1 MTRYEILLS
10 DEVEA
15 AYKAVSDDLDIS
27 MEQTL
32 TGALHLFMERIT
44 LERYRGLADDSK
56 LRQITKP

>member
-10 DEVEA
+10 DELEA
-15 AYKAVSDDLDIS
+15 AYKAVSDDFDIP
-27 MEQTL
+27 MEQAL
-32 TGALHLFMERIT
+32 TGALQIFMEQIT